1 MMLSCCFKSSSL
13 TKSYCYYYIF
23 NIILYDIGNEGLFEM
38 KLTIAQLNPTIG
50 DIKGNFKKIE
60 NTLIQ
65 CKKDSSDLVIFPE
78 LFIVGYPPRDLL
90 EKKWFI
96 KNTQE
101 AVIELTN
108 ISMKYSNIGILI
120 GAPYPTKK
128 NLIRGEG
135 VYNSALLIFRGKIIG
150 IQNKS
155 LLPTYDVFDEARYFN
170 VAPKIDVIPFK
181 NEVLGVSI
189 CEDAW
194 NNEELW
200 PKKYYPID
208 PIAVLAKKGATII
221 INISA
226 SPFHIGKEEVRFR
239 IFQNHAKKHHIP
251 FIFVNQIGGND
262 ELIFDG
268 KSICIDK
275 KGDPFLILP
284 SFKEHVQ
291 TIDINS
297 YFNPIMYKPMDIIES
312 VYEAL
317 ILGLRDYVKKC
328 GFSKVV
334 IGLSGGI
341 DSTLV
346 CVLAKEAL
354 GNDNVL
360 SVTMPSP
367 FSSEGS
373 VYDSIKLAEN
383 LGIQIEEI
391 PISSIYK
398 CYIKS
403 IKKHLKVGEDID
415 VSLENIQARIRGNIL
430 MSLSNK
436 FGYLVLSTGNKSEL
450 AVGYC
455 TLYGDMTGGLAVISD
470 VPKTLVY
477 KLARYINRYNEV
489 IPQDI
494 IEKPPS
500 AELKPDQKDQ
510 DTLPPYD
517 ILDSILNYYLDEG
530 YSAKEI
536 LDLNFTSRDVKWV
549 INAVNRNEYKRRQAA
564 PGLKV
569 TPKAFG
575 MGRRMP
581 IAAKYENL
589 D

>member
-1 MMLSCCFKSSSL
+1 
-13 TKSYCYYYIF
+13 
-23 NIILYDIGNEGLFEM
+23 M
-38 KLTIAQLNPTIG
+38 KITLAQLNPTIG
-50 DIKGNFKKIE
+50 DIEGNLKKIKD
-60 NTLIQ
+60 TLVL
-65 CKKDSSDLVIFPE
+65 CKKDFSDLVIFPE

-101 AVIELTN
+101 AINELTKVS
-108 ISMKYSNIGILI
+108 IKYSNLGILI
-120 GAPYPTKK
+120 GAPYSTKK
-128 NLIRGEG
+128 NTMRGAG
-135 VYNSALLIFRGKIIG
+135 LYNSALLIFRGKIIG
-150 IQNKS
+150 IQKKS

-170 VAPKIDVIPFK
+170 IATKIDVIPFK
-181 NEVLGVSI
+181 NELLGVSI

-194 NNEELW
+194 NSEELW

-208 PIAVLAKKGATII
+208 PIEILVKKGATII

-226 SPFHIGKEEVRFR
+226 SPFHIGKEKVRFR

-262 ELIFDG
+262 ELLFDG

-275 KGDPFLILP
+275 NGDPFLIFP
-284 SFKEHVQ
+284 SFKEHIQ
-291 TIDINS
+291 TIDIKNHVKTC
-297 YFNPIMYKPMDIIES
+297 MYKPLDIVES
-312 VYEAL
+312 VYDAL
-317 ILGLRDYVKKC
+317 ILGLKDYVKKC
-328 GFSKVV
+328 GFSKTV

-341 DSTLV
+341 DSALV

-360 SVTMPSP
+360 GVTMPGP

-373 VYDSIKLAEN
+373 INDSIKLAKN
-383 LGIQIEEI
+383 LGIKIEEI
-391 PISSIYK
+391 SISSIYN
-398 CYIKS
+398 CYINS
-403 IKKHLKVGEDID
+403 IKKHLNFEKEID

-430 MSLSNK
+430 MAISNK

-470 VPKTLVY
+470 VPKTMVY
-477 KLARYINRYNEV
+477 KLARYINRDNEI
-489 IPQDI
+489 IPQEI
-494 IEKPPS
+494 IEKSPS

-517 ILDSILNYYLDEG
+517 KLDSILYYYLDEG
-530 YSAKEI
+530 YSSKEI
-536 LDLNFTSRDVKWV
+536 LDLNFNPEIVKWV
-549 INAVNRNEYKRRQAA
+549 IKAVNRNEYKRRQAA

-581 IAAKYENL
+581 IAAKFEN
-589 D
+589 